1 MRFLALNKQSNK
13 LKYPRMWSKK
23 NRLFWRGS
31 CHYYCGLAW
40 TYATT
45 NDRLSRFLCVRRKER
60 WLAQQDSSGQKRSPE
75 INYQV
80 EEQFYNS
87 TTLLSIAYNSF
98 LPVLLHYPN
107 FVRYFGLKEGLFSLR
122 SPDKWIVISHKNNNP
137 GFCTRNEPTQNR

>member
-1 MRFLALNKQSNK
+1 
-13 LKYPRMWSKK
+13 
-23 NRLFWRGS
+23 
-31 CHYYCGLAW
+31 
-40 TYATT
+40 
-45 NDRLSRFLCVRRKER
+45 VRRKER

-107 FVRYFGLKEGLFSLR
+107 FVRYFGLKEGLFSLQVNR
-122 SPDKWIVISHKNNNP
+122 HQSQKQQS
-137 GFCTRNEPTQNR
+137 GFLYKK